1 MDTQGQEIEFTD
13 NGNEQ
18 LTLKAN
24 DESRNAISKQNVDTR
39 HLKVYPTS

>member
-18 LTLKAN
+18 PTPEDSKCR
-24 DESRNAISKQNVDTR
+24 ESAS
-39 HLKVYPTS
+39 

>member
-18 LTLKAN
+18 PTPEAT
-24 DESRNAISKQNVDTR
+24 SKCRSQPVNQ
-39 HLKVYPTS
+39 

>member
-18 LTLKAN
+18 PTPEAEVPSA
-24 DESRNAISKQNVDTR
+24 ESLS
-39 HLKVYPTS
+39 